1 MADEKDKKEEA
12 KAPEGEAKA
21 EAKAEKPANPD
32 TGKKSAAKKE
42 SKPKAEKKDAAAKKD
57 SKAPFADAGAS
68 LERLLAAGA
77 NRRDISLA
85 ARFAIYEAVFSLL
98 YMLDDPGVD
107 DNDVFMLQESLLGT
121 DPSGKEGRPG
131 SAP

>member
-1 MADEKDKKEEA
+1 MSTREEFLRVVWDEVINSPMSGAWID
-12 KAPEGEAKA
+12 
-21 EAKAEKPANPD
+21 N
-32 TGKKSAAKKE
+32 TIAA
-42 SKPKAEKKDAAAKKD
+42 SKRDAR
-57 SKAPFADAGAS
+57 APFADIGPA

-77 NRRDISLA
+77 NRRDLCLA
-85 ARFAIYEAVFSLL
+85 ARWAVYEAVFSLL

-107 DNDVFMLQESLLGT
+107 GGNVFMLHDSLLGA